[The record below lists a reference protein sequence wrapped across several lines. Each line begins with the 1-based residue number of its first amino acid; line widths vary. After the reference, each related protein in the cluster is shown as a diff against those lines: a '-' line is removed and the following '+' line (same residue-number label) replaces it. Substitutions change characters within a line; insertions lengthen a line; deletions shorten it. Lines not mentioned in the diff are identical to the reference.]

1 MTNKILV
8 LGATG
13 NIGKPLTAAL
23 VAQGEKVKA
32 ASRTGKEVPG
42 AESVVFDFTDLS
54 TIEPAFAGVDRVY
67 LMVPTGHIDVVSL
80 VTPVLDYAISKGVK
94 IVMQSVLGVDAD
106 DSIPYR
112 QLELKVERS
121 GVPFVILRPNWF
133 TDNFHTFWLAGIK
146 QGVIAVPAGQGKSS
160 FIDVRDIAESA
171 ASALTSAAFEG
182 SAFNLTGP
190 EALSYADAASL
201 LTQKSGHAIQYQ
213 AIDDDTFVGILSGAG
228 VPEDYARFLASI
240 FYPVREGWT
249 ALTTDAVTRL
259 TGHAPRSVE
268 TYIND
273 HIALFK

>member
-13 NIGKPLTAAL
+13 NIGQPLTAAL
-23 VAQGEKVKA
+23 VAKGEKVKA
-32 ASRTGKEVPG
+32 ASRTGKAVPG
-42 AESVVFDFTDLS
+42 AESVVFDFTDS
-54 TIEPAFAGVDRVY
+54 ATIAPALEGVDRVY

-146 QGVIAVPAGQGKSS
+146 HGVIAVPAAQGKSS

-171 ASALTSAAFEG
+171 ASALTSSAFDG

-213 AIDDDTFVGILSGAG
+213 PIDDDTFVGILSGAG

-259 TGHAPRSVE
+259 TGHAPRSVA
-268 TYIND
+268 TYIDD
-273 HIALFK
+273 HIELFK

>member
-13 NIGKPLTAAL
+13 NIGKPLTEAL
-23 VAQGEKVKA
+23 VAKGEKVKA
-32 ASRTGKEVPG
+32 ASRTGKPVAG
-42 AESVVFDFTDLS
+42 AESVVFDFTELS
-54 TIEPAFAGVDRVY
+54 TIDNAFEGVDRVY
-67 LMVPTGHIDVVSL
+67 VMVPTGHIDVVSL
-80 VTPVLDYAISKGVK
+80 VTPVLDAAINKGVK
-94 IVMQSVLGVDAD
+94 IVLQSVLGVDAD

-133 TDNFHTFWLAGIK
+133 SDNFHTFWLAGIK
-146 QGVIAVPAGQGKSS
+146 QGVIAVPAAQGKSS

-171 ASALTSAAFEG
+171 AAALTTTAFDG
-182 SAFNLTGP
+182 NAFNLTGP
-190 EALSYADAASL
+190 EALSYADAAEKLS
-201 LTQKSGHAIQYQ
+201 QASGHAIQYQ
-213 AIDDDTFVGILSGAG
+213 AIDDDTFVGILTGVG
-228 VPEDYARFLASI
+228 VPNDYASFLASI

-249 ALTTDAVTRL
+249 ALVTDSVEKL
-259 TGHAPRSVE
+259 TGHAPRSVS